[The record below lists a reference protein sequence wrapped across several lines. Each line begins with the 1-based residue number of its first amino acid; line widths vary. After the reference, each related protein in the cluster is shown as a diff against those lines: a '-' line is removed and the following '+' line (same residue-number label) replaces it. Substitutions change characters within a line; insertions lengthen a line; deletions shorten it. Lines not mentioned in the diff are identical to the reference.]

1 MELLYNK
8 QEGKKIRNV
17 LLNCYFLRSGGPKG
31 TPFLNELTL
40 FHRCLFDAGRRQCR
54 NSLTY

>member
-17 LLNCYFLRSGGPKG
+17 LLYCYFLRSGGPKG

-40 FHRCLFDAGRRQCR
+40 FHRLVFLMPAGV
-54 NSLTY
+54 SAGTA

>member
-17 LLNCYFLRSGGPKG
+17 LLFFTANVSWLK
-31 TPFLNELTL
+31 N
-40 FHRCLFDAGRRQCR
+40 
-54 NSLTY
+54 